1 MVANTNIDYITT
13 SFEFPVLS
21 KVSGR
26 PTYESLKKIKDEL
39 KTNASTVS
47 SDLGGGANGHL
58 GLVLTDVEY
67 TFVSAI
73 PYVKPVHPGQLVIPP
88 ATTNYVATS
97 MKEDHKEAIR
107 VFKEAINV
115 EQALIKQLGHALPEL
130 YLKRFRNRHTNSIT
144 ETIPNIL
151 THLFTT
157 YGKITPEE
165 LETVKD
171 TLKGKVFNI
180 EDPLVIMYNEIEDL
194 KELAQAATAPMTD
207 RQVVNLGLQLIKN
220 TNDFERAI
228 EEWVVKPLVDQTWLN
243 FTPHFEA
250 AHDLLRQVRGNNM
263 RNTIFQRTANSVTET
278 FVNEIREELKADR
291 QQVLQHIAVS
301 EDKML
306 SAISTITDDE
316 SNSSQDDAEQAN
328 IANMTVNDKVTL
340 EVLKL
345 LKEIKND
352 MKNNARKRNQNSRGQ
367 SKSERNAKKKK
378 RRRLKIDKYCWSCG
392 AWNHASKDCRN
403 KKDGHQDEAT
413 FENKMNGSVLY
424 CQDCNEE

>member
-26 PTYESLKKIKDEL
+26 PTYESLKKVKDEL

-67 TFVSAI
+67 TFVSAT

-88 ATTNYVATS
+88 GTTNYVATS
-97 MKEDHKEAIR
+97 MKEDHKEEIR
-107 VFKEAINV
+107 MFKEAINV

-367 SKSERNAKKKK
+367 SKSERNAKKNK

-403 KKDGHQDEAT
+403 KKEGHQDEAT
-413 FENKMNGSVLY
+413 LQNKCSVL
-424 CQDCNEE
+424 